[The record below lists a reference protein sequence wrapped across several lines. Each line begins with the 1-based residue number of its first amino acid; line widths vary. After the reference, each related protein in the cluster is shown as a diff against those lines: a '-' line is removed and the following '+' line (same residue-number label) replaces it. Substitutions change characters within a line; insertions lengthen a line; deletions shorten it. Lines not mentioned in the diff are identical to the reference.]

1 MHHLGHQSFPSVK
14 YKQIQHNGT
23 TSSFEP
29 STDYD
34 TVNVIDLEWICQDPF
49 GIKIKQVQC
58 DGVAFSLFN
67 VDIVCAHHETSQML
81 TRTSFPITLIA
92 DASKGGLKSKEG
104 IAQSIL
110 YGAHAPVRTGIVG
123 KTIDTMA
130 NSFSY
135 RDLMIDGL

>member
-34 TVNVIDLEWICQDPF
+34 TVNVIDLEWIWQDTF

-67 VDIVCAHHETSQML
+67 
-81 TRTSFPITLIA
+81 
-92 DASKGGLKSKEG
+92 
-104 IAQSIL
+104 
-110 YGAHAPVRTGIVG
+110 
-123 KTIDTMA
+123 IDVA
-130 NSFSY
+130 
-135 RDLMIDGL
+135 